1 MLLAGSLADAC
12 VVVGSGWDNRFRP
25 YWNRRAQKQETQAA
39 GGNLPILVGVG
50 GIRKQAS
57 RKLLLIPGGF
67 PALER
72 AINECNFIL
81 CRALLS
87 EAMLT
92 ETEHLKKQ
100 KGSRLTPARGIHPA
114 NSLYPP

>member
-12 VVVGSGWDNRFRP
+12 VVFGSGWDIRFLP

-72 AINECNFIL
+72 AMNITLFYAEHYSPK
-81 CRALLS
+81 RRLLKPN
-87 EAMLT
+87 A
-92 ETEHLKKQ
+92 
-100 KGSRLTPARGIHPA
+100 
-114 NSLYPP
+114 